1 MICDLGHKPTW
12 GGGEGIFIILPHP
25 TVNEQLPATRTRID
39 GECVKKMYDFSAE
52 FI

>member
-25 TVNEQLPATRTRID
+25 TVNEQLPAR
-39 GECVKKMYDFSAE
+39 GPGLMESV
-52 FI
+52 